1 MQRLTAFGRVPL
13 AYVSSLSR
21 SNELTS
27 PLYDSLTDTAAFA
40 MPNGNR
46 MQVSNIQT
54 EQTVS
59 FGKIVS
65 QTVSFDCTA
74 GEYTISVSADF
85 AG

>member
-1 MQRLTAFGRVPL
+1 
-13 AYVSSLSR
+13 
-21 SNELTS
+21 
-27 PLYDSLTDTAAFA
+27 
-40 MPNGNR
+40 MPNGGS

-65 QTVSFDCTA
+65 QTVSLDCTA
-74 GEYTISVSADF
+74 GEYTVSVSAAF